1 MSYTPKA
8 QGNTKSD
15 SGYSKTA
22 ANGEAY
28 KFPVPDAGNQ
38 SARISLIVDIGTQE
52 REDFVDPKTKVVTPQ
67 KPCQQVVVF
76 ADLVDQV
83 VDYGG
88 DIGEKQYRLMLN
100 KNFRG
105 DIQGI
110 NFTAVPPRDADGN
123 LMEGKNW
130 TFHPQNLLTKL
141 AKASGNEHILGTDP
155 DNNMNINELLGAA
168 FYADVEVTSTPD
180 KNGKK
185 GTDGEVIVYNNVN
198 FKGASKLPMVK
209 GKFVEVE
216 ELGATPLILNHNNVT
231 KDTVV
236 FLRGKVISMM
246 KAAPEYEGSVL
257 QKLLESVD
265 TPKPEKAEKPA
276 PEKAEKPAPK
286 KAEPKKAEPKVE
298 EPTVE
303 DEDLDIPF

>member
-22 ANGEAY
+22 PNGEAY

-52 REDFVDPKTKVVTPQ
+52 REDFVDPTTKVVTPQ

-110 NFTAVPPRDADGN
+110 NFTAVPPRDAEGK
-123 LMEGKNW
+123 LIEGKNW
-130 TFHPQNLLTKL
+130 TFHPQNLLTKI

-155 DNNMNINELLGAA
+155 NNNMNINELLGAA

-185 GTDGEVIVYNNVN
+185 DSSGNVIVYNNVN

-209 GKFVEVE
+209 GKPVEVE
-216 ELGATPLILNHNNVT
+216 ELSATPLILNHNNVT
-231 KDTVV
+231 KETVI
-236 FLRGKVISMM
+236 FLRGKVISIM

-257 QKLLESVD
+257 QSLLESAD

-276 PEKAEKPAPK
+276 TEKADKPAPK

-298 EPTVE
+298 EPIE
-303 DEDLDIPF
+303 DYDESIPF